1 MERKL
6 AAILSA
12 DAKDYSVLIADDD
25 EGTLVTLKACRE
37 LMSRII
43 QAQRGRVVDAPGD
56 NLLAEFASAVDALRA
71 AAQIQRELS
80 ELNASLSAS
89 RRLLFRIGITV
100 GDVVVDEGRLY
111 GDGVNIAA
119 RLEALADPGGICIAG
134 NVREQVVNRV
144 DLVFEAMGEQVIKNI
159 ARPID
164 AWKVS
169 PSKLAPATTTA
180 ASTHL
185 VARPAAAL
193 PPASA
198 AAGSAFRRRAGIAGA
213 LLLIACYAWWS
224 AVPKP
229 VAPAASPPLAPATA
243 ATGGLPLP
251 AQPSIVVLP
260 FMNLSGDPAQD
271 YLSDGITDDL
281 TTDLA
286 KLVGL
291 FVISRSTA
299 TTYKGTRMPLREIG
313 HELGVRYVLQGSVRR
328 SQARLRINAQLIDT
342 RDESHLWAERYDRPV
357 SDLFAMQDEIR
368 RKIVTALKVKLSPDE
383 QQRFRRASTENLEA
397 YDLYLQGQD
406 AFARAR
412 RELNPALMD
421 EARQRFRD
429 AIALDERY
437 AAAYAA
443 LALID
448 WIDWFYDWNRGQ
460 DTNMEGIRALAEQAL
475 ALDEQLPGVRKILNA
490 YYLNARDLTTALELM
505 EHEVAL
511 HPNDADAHRSLGGVY
526 ALIGRP
532 REAVAAMDRALR
544 LSPRYPAFWAWQ
556 MGFAYRYGGRSADAL
571 RVLTDATQRAP
582 NYLSNHIVLA
592 AILAEDGQLDAARAE
607 VAAIRHIS
615 PSFTA
620 EDVRRRLPFK
630 DPALTEAYVIAL
642 RQAGLP

>member
-43 QAQRGRVVDAPGD
+43 QAQHGRVVDAPGD

-71 AAQIQRELS
+71 AARIQRELA
-80 ELNASLSAS
+80 ELNASLPSS

-100 GDVVVDEGRLY
+100 GDVVVDDGRLY

-119 RLEALADPGGICIAG
+119 RLEALAEPGGICIAG

-144 DLVFEAMGEQVIKNI
+144 DLVFEAMGEQVVKNI

-169 PSKLAPATTTA
+169 PREFAAATTTA
-180 ASTHL
+180 QPTPALTQ
-185 VARPAAAL
+185 PAAAK
-193 PPASA
+193 PPPSA
-198 AAGSAFRRRAGIAGA
+198 AAGSAFRGRAWVVGA
-213 LLLIACYAWWS
+213 LLLVASYAWWS
-224 AVPKP
+224 ALSKP
-229 VAPAASPPLAPATA
+229 VAPAAPPALATA
-243 ATGGLPLP
+243 AAGGLPLP

-260 FMNLSGDPAQD
+260 FVNLSGDPAQD

-286 KLVGL
+286 KLIGL

-299 TTYKGTRMPLREIG
+299 TTYKGTRMTLHELG
-313 HELGVRYVLQGSVRR
+313 HELGVRYVLQGSVQR

-383 QQRFRRASTENLEA
+383 QQRFRRAPTENLEA

-448 WIDWFYDWNRGQ
+448 WIDWFYDWNRAQ